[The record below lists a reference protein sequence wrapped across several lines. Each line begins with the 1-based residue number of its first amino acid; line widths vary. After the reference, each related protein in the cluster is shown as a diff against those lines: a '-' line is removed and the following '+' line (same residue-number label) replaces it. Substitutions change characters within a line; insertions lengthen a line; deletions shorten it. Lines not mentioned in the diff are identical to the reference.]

1 MNIQRLS
8 ESVIDQI
15 AAGEV
20 VERPA
25 SVVKELIENA
35 LDAGARS
42 INVEVSSGGTKR
54 IRVSDDGHGIRAAE
68 VRLAFSRH
76 ATSKLRATQDLAEL
90 RTLGFRGEALATIAA
105 VSQLSAITRHID
117 DELGTLVRIEGGA
130 WRKQQSQAAPR
141 GSMVTVE
148 NLFYNTPARLK
159 FLKRPATERRQ
170 IARVVSRYVFAFPE
184 ARFAYQQDGRELFHT
199 SGNGDRYDALV
210 QLLGL
215 SHARQL
221 LPTPETNADRH
232 PALRAAIQVS
242 GFVSAPTLHRGD
254 RNQLALYVNGRWI
267 QDSRLNFAI
276 IRAYEGLLAPGRFP
290 FAFLQITMPPEHVDV
305 NVHPTKAEVRFQQPE
320 RVFAAV
326 LRAAQGALSQAE
338 LQSAASPANLSS
350 FPETPDRWFHEAID
364 ASGQDFPSALPAT
377 RETDYASEA
386 EERQLP
392 PRTLPPLRV
401 VGQVGAL
408 YIVAEGPA
416 GLYLID
422 QHAAHHRLLYEQL
435 RNELDAGAIEP
446 QELQETHTQ
455 QLPEPLANALT
466 ERLATLPPL
475 GLRVEPFGPGS
486 FALRALPRQCL
497 LPHCEAESFLPA
509 LAAVVSVDE
518 DDLLVSLSEQ
528 AAYREGQLLTLEMQ
542 QQLARALERCQS
554 PLESPHGAPTL
565 LHITREQLAREFHR

>member
-1 MNIQRLS
+1 MNIQRLA
-8 ESVIDQI
+8 EEVIDQI

-42 INVEVSSGGTKR
+42 INVEVSGGGTKR
-54 IRVSDDGHGIRAAE
+54 IRVSDDGHGIRMAE

-76 ATSKLRATQDLAEL
+76 ATSKLRATHDLAEL

-105 VSQLSAITRHID
+105 VSHLTAITRHTD
-117 DELGTLVRIEGGA
+117 DELGTLVHIEGGT

-141 GSMVTVE
+141 GSMLTVE

-170 IARVVSRYVFAFPE
+170 IARVVSRYAFAFPE

-199 SGNGDRYDALV
+199 SGNGVRYDALV

-221 LPTPETNADRH
+221 LPTSETDTDRH
-232 PALRAAIQVS
+232 PALRAAILVN

-254 RNQLALYVNGRWI
+254 RNQLAIYVNGRWI
-267 QDSRLNFAI
+267 QDTRLNFAI
-276 IRAYEGLLAPGRFP
+276 TRAYEGLLDPGRFP
-290 FAFLQITMPPEHVDV
+290 FAFLQITIPPEQVDV

-326 LRAAQGALSQAE
+326 LRTVQGALAGAE
-338 LQSAASPANLSS
+338 LQSAAAPANLSN
-350 FPETPDRWFHEAID
+350 FPDLPGRWFHDVTE
-364 ASGQDFPSALPAT
+364 ASGQNFPSALPT
-377 RETDYASEA
+377 SMEIDYASEA
-386 EERQLP
+386 AERQPP

-435 RNELDAGAIEP
+435 CSERDAGAIEP
-446 QELQETHTQ
+446 QELMETYTQ
-455 QLPEPLANALT
+455 QLPEPLANALI
-466 ERLATLPPL
+466 ERQAALQHL

-497 LPHCEAESFLPA
+497 LPHCQAESFLPA
-509 LAAVVSVDE
+509 LAAVASADE
-518 DDLLVSLSEQ
+518 NDLLITLSEQ

-542 QQLARALERCQS
+542 QQLARALERCPS
-554 PLESPHGAPTL
+554 PLESPRGAPTL
-565 LHITREQLAREFHR
+565 IHITRAQLAREFRR